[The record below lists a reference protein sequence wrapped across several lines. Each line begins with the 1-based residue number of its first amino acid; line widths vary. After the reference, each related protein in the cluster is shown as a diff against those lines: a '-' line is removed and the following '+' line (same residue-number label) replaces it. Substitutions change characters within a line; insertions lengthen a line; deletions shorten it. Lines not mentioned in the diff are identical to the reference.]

1 MTKKCECPQCYFEFD
16 VEDDV
21 VAGEVIAC
29 PDCSADL
36 EVTGISGDKV
46 EVEPAEMSEE
56 DWGE

>member
-1 MTKKCECPQCYFEFD
+1 MFVEGAS
-16 VEDDV
+16 EDDV
-21 VAGEVIAC
+21 VAGEVISC

-36 EVTGISGDKV
+36 EVTAVKDDKV